1 MKSLKKQRA
10 IDLLI
15 NHFWQ
20 NGYITVKRRFGTYL
34 SEPPKIGDYEI
45 DVLAKQRKNF
55 AIGITILSED
65 VKNPGLLNKIAFLA
79 ARESRFTKKR
89 IPLFVGVSL
98 DHVSLIKGLVNSL
111 DDSLKTMI
119 KIIPLFEQVKSDLFD
134 SPSIDTNFTRS
145 VA

>member
-65 VKNPGLLNKIAFLA
+65 VKNLGLLNKIAFLA

-98 DHVSLIKGLVNSL
+98 EHVSLIKGLVNSL